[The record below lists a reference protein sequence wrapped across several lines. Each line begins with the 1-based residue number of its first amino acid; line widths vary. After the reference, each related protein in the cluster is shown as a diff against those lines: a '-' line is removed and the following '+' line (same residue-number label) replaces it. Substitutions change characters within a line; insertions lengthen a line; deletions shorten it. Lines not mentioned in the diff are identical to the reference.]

1 MYSKVIFRK
10 NIVFQGSTI
19 VRQKYSSREKEFNIL
34 NSSISEAFNPWHDI
48 SFPFHKELLR
58 TIEICEKKNQSSYFG
73 NKQSYLSCWK
83 FHFLGRGY
91 KQNSRYP
98 FLPEGIF
105 WVLDCKAHYIL
116 RVESEKYFIL
126 YKYGQYPNGKHPVI
140 PTTEI
145 HWKTLFDTHWSS

>member
-1 MYSKVIFRK
+1 M
-10 NIVFQGSTI
+10 
-19 VRQKYSSREKEFNIL
+19 RQKYSSREKEFNIL

-105 WVLDCKAHYIL
+105 WVLVCKAYYIL
-116 RVESEKYFIL
+116 RVESVKNNIYHINMDNIL
-126 YKYGQYPNGKHPVI
+126 TGKHPVI

-145 HWKTLFDTHWSS
+145 HWKTLFNTHVSW